1 MGGTVLIG
9 YCLGVMRAP
18 IRIILALLLVALS
31 FGVAAQSFPFP
42 DLDQLEAK
50 LGIRPDQKRQYD
62 ATIDATK
69 HALIEAAL
77 AASKAKDDISRE
89 LAKDDPDYTVLVR
102 RQNALF
108 EKQKPFFIEAG
119 HQWDVLFKQLD
130 DRQLKIAKG
139 WIRENLGPYFR

>member
-1 MGGTVLIG
+1 M
-9 YCLGVMRAP
+9 MRASF
-18 IRIILALLLVALS
+18 RIFVALLLVSLS
-31 FGVAAQSFPFP
+31 LGAAAQSFPFP
-42 DLDQLEAK
+42 DLDQLEVK

-89 LAKDDPDYTVLVR
+89 LAKDDPDYGALVR
-102 RQNALF
+102 TAGARSSRSRR
-108 EKQKPFFIEAG
+108 PFFRDAG
-119 HQWDVLFKQLD
+119 REWDALFKQLD
-130 DRQLKIAKG
+130 ERQLKIAKG